1 MDKNKNSNEP
11 DFKVNMTYE
20 ELLDE
25 FERAKR
31 VFCDEIPKAQSD
43 EFEIIWR
50 RIIEEKDDETRF

>member
-1 MDKNKNSNEP
+1 
-11 DFKVNMTYE
+11 MTYE

-25 FERAKR
+25 FERAKM